1 MSRRIKGTGSLY
13 WDKSRERWIYK
24 CRYRDNKGM
33 MHTMQASDISKK
45 KYKKQNGKSAIAAQ
59 YY

>member
-24 CRYRDNKGM
+24 CRYRDNKGVL
-33 MHTMQASDISKK
+33 HTMQASDISKK
-45 KYKKQNGKSAIAAQ
+45 I
-59 YY
+59 